1 MSSLSQETEST
12 TWWTLTCIAACGAQW
27 AHVTAPCCPRVPKPV
42 LKARA
47 SVPTRWTGTWN
58 SWRRW
63 FDTRCRRGGTW
74 PGSLQNQSRQRL
86 ENKSI
91 QAETGKSFRLLVN
104 VVIFRDNLLGLDFLV
119 RILNFYFYS
128 FASLNNS
135 FFIFLHVVL
144 TSQLSL
150 ILWRYIFLFLLNIY
164 GTYWTL
170 RYMSWCKEIP
180 LT

>member
-1 MSSLSQETEST
+1 MRVFKIRIGEKTRIHPDPDPKHWSLK
-12 TWWTLTCIAACGAQW
+12 
-27 AHVTAPCCPRVPKPV
+27 V
-42 LKARA
+42 RA
-47 SVPTRWTGTWN
+47 SAPTRWTATWT

-63 FDTRCRRGGTW
+63 FDTRCRRGGAW
-74 PGSLQNQSRQRL
+74 PGSLRNQSRQRL

-135 FFIFLHVVL
+135 FFYFHACCPNISIISDIMTLHISFL
-144 TSQLSL
+144 
-150 ILWRYIFLFLLNIY
+150 IKYIRYILNI
-164 GTYWTL
+164 TL
-170 RYMSWCKEIP
+170 YVMV
-180 LT
+180 